1 MPVRSDCFPK
11 SAPGSS
17 FFPPQACEPCPLR
30 GACVGPKHPSRT
42 LEVGPHE
49 PLFVEARRY
58 AKTDAYRVDRKKR
71 LIVERQIARMAR
83 LGARF
88 ARFFGLAK
96 VRVQVALIAAV
107 ANLARLATVLAART

>member
-1 MPVRSDCFPK
+1 MPARSDCVPK

-30 GACVGPKHPSRT
+30 GACIAPAHAHRT

-49 PLFVEARRY
+49 ALFIEARRY
-58 AKTDAYRVDRKKR
+58 AKTDAYRDDRRKR
-71 LIVERQIARMAR
+71 LIVERQIARVAR

-88 ARFFGLAK
+88 ARFFGQAK